1 MGERKPFEPTN
12 EVVKD
17 AACWQR
23 RRLGEPRGVD
33 PKTYDRWLAG
43 VRAEA
48 LRDAAEHVIEIDGRR
63 DDAAA
68 GWLRSRADHIEAL
81 A

>member
-1 MGERKPFEPTN
+1 MRERKPFEPTN

-33 PKTYDRWLAG
+33 PDAYDRWLAG

-48 LRDAAEHVIEIDGRR
+48 LRDAAKHVDEIDGRR
-63 DDAAA
+63 ADAAA
-68 GWLRSRADHIEAL
+68 IWLRARADQVEAGP
-81 A
+81 